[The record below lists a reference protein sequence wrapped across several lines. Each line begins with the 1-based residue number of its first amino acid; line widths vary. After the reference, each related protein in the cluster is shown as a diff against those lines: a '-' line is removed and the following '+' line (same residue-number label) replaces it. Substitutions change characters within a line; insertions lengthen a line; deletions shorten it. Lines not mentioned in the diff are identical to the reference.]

1 MSQSLIV
8 LMAQMNPI
16 VGDIEH
22 NTSKILDIIQ
32 THQDTHDVILF
43 PELAICGYP
52 AEDLL
57 LRPAF
62 HQRIEIALQH
72 IVAATLNCHV
82 ILGHPHLD
90 ARRCY
95 NAASVLYQQRIITQ
109 YHKQQLPNY
118 GVFDEKRYFTPGA
131 ARPCILTI
139 KAYRVGICICE
150 DLWKG
155 NTVDEIIQ
163 AGIDVLCIL
172 NASPFDDTKPAQRQA
187 LIQSYAQ
194 QGIVILYVNLVGGQ
208 DELVFD
214 GQSLVFDG
222 QGDLRVRAPAFEE
235 AVTCVT
241 IDGTSVSGNVSPE
254 PESLALIYQAL
265 VIGLR
270 DYVTKNQCPGVLLGL
285 SGGVDSAL
293 TLAIAVDALG
303 ADRVTAVLMPSQYS
317 ADISRIDALAQACNL
332 EVNTHTLPID
342 PSFKALLTTL
352 DPVMN
357 NQSLGIT
364 AENLQAR
371 IRGVL
376 LMALSN
382 QTGYM
387 LLSTSNKSEIAVGYG
402 TLYGDMCGGYAVL
415 KDVLK
420 TRVYALARYRNRHQ
434 AIIPERVL
442 TRAPSAELAP
452 NQTDQDSLPD
462 YAILDAIIQGYVEQT
477 LSYEQLLAAGYPEDA
492 VALTLR
498 LIKRNE
504 YKRHQVPPGTKISPC
519 AFGRDWRY
527 PLTQQFN
534 EKVSVASCKIHT
546 SR

>member
-1 MSQSLIV
+1 MSQSLFV
-8 LMAQMNPI
+8 LMAQMNSI
-16 VGDIEH
+16 VGAIEE

-32 THQDTHDVILF
+32 THQETHDIIVF

-52 AEDLL
+52 AEDLW

-62 HQRIEIALQH
+62 YTRIETALQT
-72 IVAATLNCHV
+72 IVAATHNCHV
-82 ILGHPHLD
+82 VIGHPHVDQGL
-90 ARRCY
+90 RY
-95 NAASVLYQQRIITQ
+95 NTASVLYQQRIIAQ

-118 GVFDEKRYFTPGA
+118 GVFDEKRYFRSGILEN
-131 ARPCILTI
+131 CIISVNT
-139 KAYRVGICICE
+139 YRVGICICE

-155 NTVDEIIQ
+155 NTVNHFIQ
-163 AGIDVLCIL
+163 EGIDVLCVL
-172 NASPFDDTKPAQRQA
+172 NASPFDYRKPAKRQA
-187 LIQSYAQ
+187 LIHSYARR
-194 QGIVILYVNLVGGQ
+194 GVVIVYVNLVGGQ

-214 GQSLVFDG
+214 GQSLAFDG
-222 QGDLRVRAPAFEE
+222 QGDLQVRSPAFEE
-235 AVTCVT
+235 AS
-241 IDGTSVSGNVSPE
+241 TSVAITGKNIASTVLSEPE
-254 PESLALIYQAL
+254 PLALIYQAL
-265 VIGLR
+265 VMGLR

-317 ADISRIDALAQACNL
+317 ADISSIDALAQAQTL
-332 EVNTHTLPID
+332 GVNTHTLPIE
-342 PSFKALLTTL
+342 PSFEALLSTL
-352 DPVMN
+352 EPVMPSD
-357 NQSLGIT
+357 SLGIT

-402 TLYGDMCGGYAVL
+402 TIYGDMCGGYAVI

-420 TRVYALARYRNRHQ
+420 TMVYDLARYRNRDH

-477 LSYEQLLAAGYPEDA
+477 LSYEQLLAAGHPEDA

-504 YKRHQVPPGTKISPC
+504 YKRHQAPPGTKISPC
-519 AFGRDWRY
+519 AFGQDWRY
-527 PLTQQFN
+527 PLTQQFH
-534 EKVSVASCKIHT
+534 EKVTVASCKIHI